1 MEVGTML
8 RIYQLCVLRHVQVQ
22 QPIQLAHGDK
32 IQPAHVYRLVCCLMA
47 LNLVLNGILLESV
60 LIFAQPRLVLMVV
73 ILTKVCATL
82 CV

>member
-8 RIYQLCVLRHVQVQ
+8 RIYQLCVLRHFQVQ

-32 IQPAHVYRLVCCLMA
+32 IQPVHFYQLVCCLMA
-47 LNLVLNGILLESV
+47 VNLVLNGILLESV
-60 LIFAQPRLVLMVV
+60 LIFAQPRLVLMVD
-73 ILTKVCATL
+73 IRTKVCATL